1 MFSEEVKKALIEAGW
16 FPNRKIDIT
25 RYEKTLL
32 LAGYDI
38 PKILKDFLVAFGGL
52 YLKCL
57 HLVEI
62 NPHLLKQYPMLREK
76 RSDYFYDK
84 RRNF

>member
-38 PKILKDFLVAFGGL
+38 DTGA
-52 YLKCL
+52 
-57 HLVEI
+57 
-62 NPHLLKQYPMLREK
+62 
-76 RSDYFYDK
+76 
-84 RRNF
+84 